1 MLRSLAVLTLLLVSC
16 SSGASGPSGG
26 ISGAVTLGPMCPV
39 VMQGSPC
46 PDAPWMGT
54 IRAVSTSGSVAEA
67 QTDDQG
73 RYQVSLSDGTYEVT
87 PVIEGGGPPSAAPVS
102 VTVTG
107 GAMQT
112 LDLHVDSGI
121 R

>member
-1 MLRSLAVLTLLLVSC
+1 MLRILAVLTLLLISC
-16 SSGASGPSGG
+16 SGGASGPSGG
-26 ISGAVTLGPMCPV
+26 ITGTVTLGPMCPV

-46 PDAPWMGT
+46 PDAPWTGT
-54 IRAVSTSGSVAEA
+54 VRAVSASGQVSET
-67 QTDDQG
+67 QTVDQG
-73 RYQVSLSDGTYEVT
+73 RYRLSLSDGTYEVT

-112 LDLHVDSGI
+112 LDLQVDSGI